1 MSVNKQ
7 ISPIS
12 MGAIGLTLGMS
23 LVNPAQASIIAGD
36 DSGFEVISSQDITVD
51 AMLDPTPSNYEYQSS
66 DGTYSYV
73 NQWFRQTAFV
83 NILTKEVTLFE
94 SGEDYFGEDGEDS
107 RAITL
112 DQVGFWI
119 YDSYSIFSN
128 INTDPNNSYVTN
140 ATSLYGDVYSNN
152 SQLIFSTSPC
162 SRVFSG
168 EDFSGEDCVSNLN
181 QGTTIDA
188 SWFDGSNANYNYG
201 GKLYGEWDSTR
212 TYEDGTIEEDSSKFS
227 NWLEGETGYIA
238 FAYNTSVDA
247 YEYAAPNWI
256 NSSDTTFGFLEVT
269 RGSISVSNIVTSN
282 VTSVPE
288 PSSYALFTLGLF
300 GLVARKLIKTK

>member
-1 MSVNKQ
+1 MSIKKQ

-36 DSGFEVISSQDITVD
+36 DSGLEVISSQDIKVD
-51 AMLDPTPSNYEYQSS
+51 AMLDTDSFTYEYQNS

-73 NQWFRQTAFV
+73 DQWFNQKAFV

-107 RAITL
+107 RAITR
-112 DQVGFWI
+112 DQLGFWI
-119 YDSYSIFSN
+119 NDSYSIFSN
-128 INTDPNNSYVTN
+128 ISTDPNDSYSTDS
-140 ATSLYGDVYSNN
+140 TSSYGQVYSNN
-152 SQLIFSTSPC
+152 SQLIFSTSTC
-162 SRVFSG
+162 SSLPAG
-168 EDFSGEDCVSNLN
+168 EDYFGEDCVSNLN

-188 SWFDGSNANYNYG
+188 SWFDGSNANFNYG
-201 GKLYGEWDSTR
+201 GALYNEWDSTR
-212 TYEDGTIEEDSSKFS
+212 TYANETIEQSNKFS
-227 NWLEGETGYIA
+227 NWQAGETGYIA
-238 FAYNTSVDA
+238 FAYNSSVDS
-247 YEYAAPNWI
+247 YESESPSWI
-256 NSSDTTFGFLEVT
+256 NSSETTFGFLEVT

-300 GLVARKLIKTK
+300 GLVARKLKKVK

>member
-1 MSVNKQ
+1 MSIKKQ

-36 DSGFEVISSQDITVD
+36 DSGLEVISSQDIKVD
-51 AMLDPTPSNYEYQSS
+51 AILDTESFTYEYQSS

-73 NQWFRQTAFV
+73 DQWFKQKAFV

-94 SGEDYFGEDGEDS
+94 NGEDYFGEDGEDS
-107 RAITL
+107 RAITR
-112 DQVGFWI
+112 DQLGFWI
-119 YDSYSIFSN
+119 TDSYSIFSN
-128 INTDPNNSYVTN
+128 ISTDPNNSYSTDT
-140 ATSLYGDVYSNN
+140 TSSYGEVYSNN
-152 SQLIFSTSPC
+152 SQLIFSTSTC
-162 SRVFSG
+162 SNVISG
-168 EDFSGEDCVSNLN
+168 EDYFRENCVSNLD

-188 SWFDGSNANYNYG
+188 SWFDGSNANFNYSGALYN
-201 GKLYGEWDSTR
+201 EWDSTR
-212 TYEDGTIEEDSSKFS
+212 TYTNEIEELSNKFS
-227 NWLEGETGYIA
+227 NWETGETGYIA
-238 FAYNTSVDA
+238 FAYNSSVDS
-247 YEYAAPNWI
+247 YESESPSWI
-256 NSSDTTFGFLEVT
+256 NSSETTFGFLEVT

-300 GLVARKLIKTK
+300 GLVARKLKKAK